1 MAKLQ
6 SPRPVRSLRLPAKT
20 EGFVLEA
27 AYDISVSR
35 GELPPP
41 LRPYVHEYY
50 EVGFEVP
57 AGRPLRVP
65 VSATTDPALNVT
77 LTGSVTVRIG
87 YGFRLPPVVLAGP
100 QPEAYTVEP
109 SGAEPS
115 GVVRGFYVRFT
126 TVGPLALLG
135 VEDYSLGEHG
145 VRPLH
150 AMVRPSVR
158 DAARTWEAALLAA
171 PTFAARV
178 ALTNRFLLDHGLP
191 PDHREE
197 PGPRVRLLQAAVA
210 AIEQAGGNV
219 RIGELARRLG
229 VSESTLR
236 RHFGVLGMPPKRFA
250 GVVRFRR
257 AHAYLRTTPG
267 ATWADV
273 VARFGYADQAHFVR
287 DYRRF
292 SGAPPTR
299 WELGPRA
306 VDRRMGIEA
315 PPREGD

>member
-1 MAKLQ
+1 
-6 SPRPVRSLRLPAKT
+6 
-20 EGFVLEA
+20 VLEA
-27 AYDISVSR
+27 TYDISVSR

-41 LRPYVHEYY
+41 LSPYVHEYY
-50 EVGFEVP
+50 EVEFEVP

-77 LTGSVTVRIG
+77 LAGSVTVRIG
-87 YGFRLPPVVLAGP
+87 DGFRLPPVVLAGP
-100 QPEAYTVEP
+100 QPEAYAVEP
-109 SGAEPS
+109 SGAEAS
-115 GVVRGFYVRFT
+115 GAEASGLVRGFYVRFA

-145 VRPLH
+145 ARPLH
-150 AMVRPSVR
+150 AVVRPSLREV
-158 DAARTWEAALLAA
+158 ARSWEAALLAA

-178 ALTNRFLLDHGLP
+178 ALTNRFLLDHGLT

-197 PGPRVRLLQAAVA
+197 QGPRVRLLQAAVA
-210 AIEQAGGNV
+210 AIERAGGNV

-236 RHFGVLGMPPKRFA
+236 RHFGALGMPPKRFA

-299 WELGPRA
+299 WDLGPRA